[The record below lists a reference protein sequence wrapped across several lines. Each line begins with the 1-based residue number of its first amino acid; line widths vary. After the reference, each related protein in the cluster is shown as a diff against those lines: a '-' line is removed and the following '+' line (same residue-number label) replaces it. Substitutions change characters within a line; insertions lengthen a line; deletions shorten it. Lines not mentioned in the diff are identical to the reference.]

1 MGDNIMNDFQ
11 YKKLLDKLERLER
24 RVIKLEKNTQ
34 E

>member
-1 MGDNIMNDFQ
+1 MNDFQ